1 MTKAIFTVN
10 PESPYDDVEGERYHF
25 EARGHMAHYLA
36 VARAAIGDWV
46 LFHEPQRAGGRKA
59 YIGVARVAA
68 VERDVRSAD
77 GWIVRLNDY
86 LRFDAPVSMRDA
98 SGPYRE
104 TMLKEVAPIAA
115 GKTLRG
121 HSLRPVSDLDFAAIV
136 HLGLAETFHPANA
149 QRLRLDPAETPPLDK
164 PPDVRAAQWV
174 ARLTNRKVR
183 YSAFRRV
190 VLAAYEDH
198 CAITHLPGLVNG
210 GGKVE
215 LEAAHIKPVE
225 FDGPDLV
232 VNGLAL
238 TGTVHWMFDRG
249 LLTIANDFTVLV
261 SHNKV
266 PAEWRKA
273 LPQLGGKLRLPVS
286 QRDMPHP
293 KFLTWHRENRFGA
306 DT

>member
-36 VARAAIGDWV
+36 VARASIGDWV
-46 LFHEPQRAGGRKA
+46 IFHEPQRAGGRKA

-68 VERDVRSAD
+68 VERDMRSAD

-104 TMLKEVAPIAA
+104 TMLKAVEPIAA

-121 HSLRPVSDLDFAAIV
+121 HSLRLVSDLDFAAIV
-136 HLGLAETFHPANA
+136 HLGLAETLHPANT
-149 QRLRLDPAETPPLDK
+149 QRLRLDPAELPPFDE
-164 PPDVRAAQWV
+164 PPGEREARWR
-174 ARLTNRKVR
+174 ARLSNRKVR
-183 YSAFRRV
+183 DAAFRRS
-190 VLAAYEDH
+190 VLDAYADH

-225 FDGPDLV
+225 ADGPDV
-232 VNGLAL
+232 VSNGLAL

-249 LLTIANDFTVLV
+249 LLAIADDMTVLV

-266 PAEWRKA
+266 PVEWRKA
-273 LPQLGGKLRLPVS
+273 LPHLGGKLRLPAS
-286 QRDMPHP
+286 RRDMPHP

-306 DT
+306 DI